1 MNAHREKLIKYIT
14 IKSIIAWRIF
24 WLSIS
29 FKVGKSS
36 DCSAILTATE
46 QEILFKRFNQGK
58 KYKNPLSVE
67 QVYIWIAKLGGYIG
81 RNTDHQ
87 PGMISIWRGWTRF
100 MNMVDDHKII
110 CG

>member
-1 MNAHREKLIKYIT
+1 MRTREKLIKYVT

-29 FKVGKSS
+29 FKINKSL
-36 DCSAILTATE
+36 DCSTILTAIE

-58 KYKNPLSVE
+58 KYQEPLSVE

-81 RNTDHQ
+81 RNTDPP
-87 PGMISIWRGWTRF
+87 PGMISIWRGWTRL
-100 MNMVDDHKII
+100 MNMVEDYQII